1 MPLAA
6 LAGTRI
12 RQRRSVIGMAQADLA
27 RAAGISA
34 SYLNLIEHNR
44 RRVGPEVLAR
54 LAEALGVDAAA
65 LTGAAEA
72 ALHDELREA
81 AAAGADPAPEIDRVE
96 DFAGRF
102 PGWAALVAAQARRIA
117 QLERTVEA
125 LSDRMSHDPH
135 LSAALHEV
143 LSAAA
148 AVRSTAAILTD
159 TPDLEPV
166 WRARFERNLAAD
178 TSRLALGAEALVA
191 YLDGVAELETGIVAP
206 QEEVEAWLAAR
217 GWHLDE
223 CEPGASAAVT
233 PEVASAAAWT
243 LAAQWVE
250 TVRAD
255 AAALPLE
262 PVLAAL
268 AAGAGPGEIAR
279 AFAADPLRV
288 FRRLAT
294 LPEAALPPGAG
305 PYGLALC
312 DGAGALLF
320 RKPLPGFGMP
330 RSGAACALWPLFS
343 ALAHPGLPQRAT
355 VEMPGPVRF
364 EAWAY
369 AAHQNPGDFDRPP
382 VLRAGMLIAPAGQ
395 GAGSRAVAVGATCRI
410 CPRAACPA
418 RREPAIVAAT
428 TP

>member
-12 RQRRSVIGMAQADLA
+12 RQRRGLIGLAQADLA

-54 LAEALGVDAAA
+54 IAAALGVEPSA

-81 AAAGADPAPEIDRVE
+81 AAGQGGDPAPEVDRVE

-117 QLERTVEA
+117 QQGRTVEA

-178 TSRLALGAEALVA
+178 TARLALGAEALVA
-191 YLDGVAELETGIVAP
+191 YLDGVAELETGIAAP
-206 QEEVEAWLAAR
+206 QEEVEAWLATE
-217 GWHLDE
+217 GWHLPA
-223 CEPGASAAVT
+223 CEPEGGGGAVE
-233 PEVASAAAWT
+233 PGVASAAARS
-243 LAAQWVE
+243 LAAEWTE
-250 TVRAD
+250 TARAD
-255 AAALPLE
+255 AAALPMG

-268 AAGAGPGEIAR
+268 VAGAGPGEIAQR
-279 AFAADPLRV
+279 FGADPLRV

-294 LPEAALPPGAG
+294 LPEGALPPGAG

-330 RSGAACALWPLFS
+330 RSGAACAFWPLFA
-343 ALAHPGLPQRAT
+343 ALARPGLPQRAA

-364 EAWAY
+364 EAWAW
-369 AAHQNPGDFDRPP
+369 AGAVNAGDFDAPP
-382 VLRAGMLIAPAGQ
+382 VLRAGMLIAPAG
-395 GAGSRAVAVGATCRI
+395 AGTAAALKVGATCRI
-410 CPRAACPA
+410 CPRTACPA
-418 RREPAIVAAT
+418 RREPAIVAAL
-428 TP
+428 

>member
-12 RQRRSVIGMAQADLA
+12 RQRRGLIGLAQADLA
-27 RAAGISA
+27 RAAGISP

-44 RRVGPEVLAR
+44 RRVGADVLAR
-54 LAEALGVDAAA
+54 LAGALGVEPSA

-81 AAAGADPAPEIDRVE
+81 AAGADPAPEVEKVE

-117 QLERTVEA
+117 QQGRTVEA

-166 WRARFERNLAAD
+166 WRARFERNLATD
-178 TSRLALGAEALVA
+178 TGRLALGAEALVA
-191 YLDGVAELETGIVAP
+191 YLDGVAELETGIAAP
-206 QEEVEAWLAAR
+206 QEEVEAWLAAT
-217 GWHLDE
+217 GWHLAA
-223 CEPGASAAVT
+223 CEPGASGTVE
-233 PEVASAAAWT
+233 PGVASAAARS
-243 LAAQWVE
+243 LAAAWIE
-250 TVRAD
+250 TARAD
-255 AAALPLE
+255 AAALPLG

-268 AAGAGPGEIAR
+268 AAGAGPGEVAR
-279 AFAADPLRV
+279 AFGADPLRI

-294 LPEAALPPGAG
+294 LPEDALPPGAG

-330 RSGAACALWPLFS
+330 RSGAACAFWPLFA
-343 ALAHPGLPQRAT
+343 ALARPGLPQRAT

-364 EAWAY
+364 DAWAF
-369 AAHQNPGDFDRPP
+369 AAAENTGDFDGPP
-382 VLRAGMLIAPAGQ
+382 VLRAGMLIVPAGG
-395 GAGSRAVAVGATCRI
+395 GAAPIKVGATCRI
-410 CPRAACPA
+410 CPRSACPA
-418 RREPAIVAAT
+418 RREPAIVAAM
-428 TP
+428 